1 MLQIQNDET
10 LPSWLLQNAT
20 TTDILKN
27 TTKCRGNKYSF
38 KNMLL
43 HWQDRS
49 GNDNIIFSYLNGEQY
64 RISSV
69 NLKELSEGNFG
80 RRLYII
86 EFKYGV
92 MALLWNINE
101 KYIRV
106 TLMFTSNLDEWVSR
120 QLPNSGQDCI
130 GR

>member
-1 MLQIQNDET
+1 M
-10 LPSWLLQNAT
+10 
-20 TTDILKN
+20 
-27 TTKCRGNKYSF
+27 
-38 KNMLL
+38 
-43 HWQDRS
+43 
-49 GNDNIIFSYLNGEQY
+49 
-64 RISSV
+64 

-106 TLMFTSNLDEWVSR
+106 TLMFTSNLDE
-120 QLPNSGQDCI
+120 
-130 GR
+130 